1 MKATGIVRRIDDLG
15 RIVVPKEIRRILR
28 IREGDNMEIFTDAE
42 GGIVLKKYSPIGEM
56 GNVASQYADSL
67 AQVSGQIAIITDRDQ
82 VIAATGVAKR
92 ECFGRKISKKLEN
105 ILTERDLYHST
116 NGKPVISITDN
127 DSISV
132 AEQLIQPIIC
142 EGDVIGSV
150 IIMAKD
156 KDKGLTEIEKKLVNM
171 ASNFLGR
178 RMEA

>member
-1 MKATGIVRRIDDLG
+1 M
-15 RIVVPKEIRRILR
+15 
-28 IREGDNMEIFTDAE
+28 
-42 GGIVLKKYSPIGEM
+42 
-56 GNVASQYADSL
+56 ASQYADSL

-105 ILTERDLYHST
+105 ILSERDLYHST

-127 DSISV
+127 DNISIS
-132 AEQLIQPIIC
+132 EQLIQPIVC

-156 KDKGLTEIEKKLVNM
+156 KEKGLSEVEKKLVNM